1 MTRRQEQLNSRI
13 MELLIPV
20 LQGELEDP
28 RLQYLT
34 LTRVQVNKDASHANL
49 YFTAADDEFTPKE
62 REAGLM
68 RAKGY
73 LRSII
78 AEQLDLRYTPD
89 LTFRY
94 DHAAEETQR
103 IYDLFDEIAEERRR
117 NPPRITPEEGDDGEK
132 PN

>member
-1 MTRRQEQLNSRI
+1 MTRRQDQLNSRI
-13 MELLIPV
+13 LELLAPV
-20 LQGELEDP
+20 LQSELEDP
-28 RLQYLT
+28 RLQLLT

-49 YFTAADDEFTPKE
+49 YFTAGDDEFTPKE

-73 LRSII
+73 LRSIL
-78 AEQLDLRYTPD
+78 AETLDLRYTPD

-103 IYDLFDEIAEERRR
+103 IYDLFDKIAEERRR
-117 NPPRITPEEGDDGEK
+117 NPPKLDSGTEE
-132 PN
+132 NQ

>member
-13 MELLIPV
+13 LEILTPV
-20 LQGELEDP
+20 LQSELEDP

-34 LTRVQVNKDASHANL
+34 LTRVQINKDASHATL
-49 YFTAADDEFTPKE
+49 YFTAADEDFTHKE

-73 LRSII
+73 LRNIL
-78 AEQLDLRYTPD
+78 AEMLDLRYTPD

-94 DHAAEETQR
+94 DTAAEETQR

-117 NPPRITPEEGDDGEK
+117 NPPKIDNLEEEA
-132 PN
+132 